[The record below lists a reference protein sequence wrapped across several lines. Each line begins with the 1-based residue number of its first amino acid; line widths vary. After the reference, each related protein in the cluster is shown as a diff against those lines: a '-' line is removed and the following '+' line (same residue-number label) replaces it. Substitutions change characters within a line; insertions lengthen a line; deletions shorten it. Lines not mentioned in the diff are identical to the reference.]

1 MQTTTLSPEL
11 ILNKKTEAIS
21 NQSLRKET
29 NLHDIQLVDENN
41 IMIHGHLVGMTQQAY
56 KSFIKVLGLP
66 STFTKRIENL
76 FNKESKTE
84 FINVLSKAV
93 ELGGDSIVNVHVNA
107 NKKQVVGFSK
117 GSQLISNDTFFNF
130 TDKIIGENGFII
142 TDIWNDEYSGGT
154 SINAVLD
161 NKVEIKGLSNEAFN
175 AGLAFKNDPINGIMV
190 SPHVKRLWCANGFTT
205 QMAAENYQLN
215 DLSGDS
221 VEKFMKHLH
230 EMRQNGFIPTGYADT
245 VREANQTTASIAEL
259 QRAHRSIEKHIGAKA
274 DSILQMAKNEEA
286 YNKMG
291 FDVRTMDSDTK
302 KLAKSN
308 QSVWSLSN
316 AMTWVA
322 NNADSTIDCNIQDS
336 DKVQLQVEAGN
347 LLAKKWDHKNPF
359 NNPFG
364 DLNMDDQIGLH
375 LN

>member
-190 SPHVKRLWCANGFTT
+190 SPHVKRLWCANGCTT

-245 VREANQTTASIAEL
+245 VREANNTTASIQEL
-259 QRAHRSIEKHIGAKA
+259 KWAHNKIEQHIGAKA
-274 DSILQMAKNEEA
+274 DSILQMAKNEDA
-286 YNKMG
+286 YKKMG
-291 FDVRTMDSDTK
+291 FDIRTMDADTK

-308 QSVWSLSN
+308 QSIWSIAN

-322 NNADSTIDCNIQDS
+322 TNADDNMDTNMQDS
-336 DKVQLQVEAGN
+336 DRTDLQVQAGN

-364 DLNMDDQIGLH
+364 DLNMDDQIGLA

>member
-11 ILNKKTEAIS
+11 ILNKKTEALN
-21 NQSLRKET
+21 NQSLRKEC
-29 NLHDIQLVDENN
+29 NLHNINLIDENN
-41 IMIHGHLVGMTQQAY
+41 IQIHGHLVGMTQQAY

-66 STFTKRIENL
+66 STFTKRIESL

-93 ELGGDSIVNVHVNA
+93 ELGGDAIVNVHVNPT
-107 NKKQVVGFSK
+107 NKNVVGFSK
-117 GSQLISNDTFFNF
+117 GSTLISNDVFFNF
-130 TDKIIGENGFII
+130 TDKIIGEHGFTI
-142 TDIWNDEYSGGT
+142 TDIFNDPYTGGT

-161 NKVEIKGLSNEAFN
+161 NQVEIRGLSNEAFN

-190 SPHVKRLWCANGFTT
+190 SPHVKRLWCANGCTT
-205 QMAAENYQLN
+205 EMANETYKLN
-215 DLSGDS
+215 DLTGDS

-245 VREANQTTASIAEL
+245 VREANNTTATIQEL
-259 QRAHRSIEKHIGAKA
+259 KWAHNKIEQHIGAKA
-274 DSILQMAKNEEA
+274 DSILQMAKNEDA
-286 YNKMG
+286 YKKMG
-291 FDVRTMDSDTK
+291 FDIRTMDADTK

-308 QSVWSLSN
+308 QSIWSIAN

-322 NNADSTIDCNIQDS
+322 TNADDNMDTNMQDS
-336 DKVQLQVEAGN
+336 DRTDLQVQAGN

-364 DLNMDDQIGLH
+364 DLNMDDQIGLA

>member
-11 ILNKKTEAIS
+11 ILNKKTEALN
-21 NQSLRKET
+21 NQSLRKES

-93 ELGGDSIVNVHVNA
+93 ELGGDAVVNVHVNA

-130 TDKIIGENGFII
+130 TDKIIGEHGFVI

-161 NKVEIKGLSNEAFN
+161 NKVEIKGMANEAFN
-175 AGLAFKNDPINGIMV
+175 AGLSFNNNPITGITV
-190 SPHVKRLWCANGFTT
+190 APHVKRLFCSNGCTTEMANET
-205 QMAAENYQLN
+205 YKLN
-215 DLSGDS
+215 DLTGDS

-230 EMRQNGFIPTGYADT
+230 EMRQNGFIPSGYADT
-245 VREANQTTASIAEL
+245 VREANRTTASIQEL
-259 QRAHRSIEKHIGAKA
+259 KWAHNKIEQHIGAKA
-274 DSILQMAKNEEA
+274 DSILQLAKNEDA
-286 YNKMG
+286 YKKLG
-291 FDVRTMDSDTK
+291 FDIRTMDADTK
-302 KLAKSN
+302 KLARSS
-308 QSVWSLSN
+308 QSIWSLAN

-322 NNADSTIDCNIQDS
+322 THSDDHIDNNMQDS
-336 DKVQLQVEAGN
+336 DRVDLQIQAGS
-347 LLAKKWDHKNPF
+347 LLSKKWDFQNSIS
-359 NNPFG
+359 NPFG
-364 DLNMDDQIGLH
+364 DLSMDDQIGLH

>member
-190 SPHVKRLWCANGFTT
+190 SPHVKRLWCANGCTT

-245 VREANQTTASIAEL
+245 VREANNTTASIQEL
-259 QRAHRSIEKHIGAKA
+259 KWAHNKIEQHSGAKA
-274 DSILQMAKNEEA
+274 DSILQMAKNEDA
-286 YNKMG
+286 YKKMG
-291 FDVRTMDSDTK
+291 FDIRTMDADTK

-308 QSVWSLSN
+308 QSIWSIAN

-322 NNADSTIDCNIQDS
+322 TNADDNMDTNMQDS
-336 DKVQLQVEAGN
+336 DRTDLQVQAGN

-364 DLNMDDQIGLH
+364 DLNMDDQIGLA

>member
-11 ILNKKTEAIS
+11 ILNKKTEAIN
-21 NQSLRKET
+21 NQSLRKEC
-29 NLHDIQLVDENN
+29 NLHNIQLVDENT
-41 IMIHGHLVGMTQQAY
+41 IMIHGHRVGMTQQAY

-66 STFTKRIENL
+66 ATFTRRIENL

-93 ELGGDSIVNVHVNA
+93 ELGGDSAVNVHVN
-107 NKKQVVGFSK
+107 NKDRKVVGFSK

-130 TDKIIGENGFII
+130 TDKIIGENGFKI
-142 TDIWNDEYSGGT
+142 TDIWNDEYTGGT

-161 NKVEIKGLSNEAFN
+161 NAVEIKGLTNEAFN
-175 AGLAFKNDPINGIMV
+175 AGLTFRNNPLTGIMV
-190 SPHVKRLWCANGFTT
+190 SPHIKRLWCANGCTT
-205 QMAAENYQLN
+205 QMAQENYQLN

-230 EMRQNGFIPTGYADT
+230 EMRKNGFIPTGYADT
-245 VREANQTTASIAEL
+245 VREANNTTASIAEL
-259 QRAHRSIEKHIGAKA
+259 QKAHRSIEQHIGAKA
-274 DSILQMAKNEEA
+274 DSILQMAKNEDA
-286 YNKMG
+286 YKKMG
-291 FDVRTMDSDTK
+291 FDIRTMDSDTK

-308 QSVWSLSN
+308 QSIWSLSN

-336 DKVQLQVEAGN
+336 DKVHLQVEAGN
-347 LLAKKWDHKNPF
+347 LLAKKWDHKNSF
-359 NNPFG
+359 ANPFG

>member
-130 TDKIIGENGFII
+130 TDKIIGENGFVI

-190 SPHVKRLWCANGFTT
+190 SPHVKRLWCANGCTT

-245 VREANQTTASIAEL
+245 VREANNTTASIQEL
-259 QRAHRSIEKHIGAKA
+259 KWAHNKIEQHIGAKA
-274 DSILQMAKNEEA
+274 DSILQMAKNEDA
-286 YNKMG
+286 YKKMG
-291 FDVRTMDSDTK
+291 FDIRTMDADTK

-308 QSVWSLSN
+308 QSIWSIAN

-322 NNADSTIDCNIQDS
+322 TNADDNMDTNMQDS
-336 DKVQLQVEAGN
+336 DRTDLQVQAGN

-364 DLNMDDQIGLH
+364 DLNMDDQIGLA